1 MKGNLTLQQ
10 DGLRFDQWMIYDEN
24 IVHKQSIQQTVLNKA
39 VHTENR

>member
-1 MKGNLTLQQ
+1 MNGNLILQQ

-24 IVHKQSIQQTVLNKA
+24 IVHKQLIQQTIFKKA